1 MIVFY
6 PPRLWSVER
15 RFLKGRV
22 IIVCRRRAAKTDWA
36 KLLEA
41 A

>member
-1 MIVFY
+1 MIDLY

-15 RFLKGRV
+15 RYLKGRV
-22 IIVCRRRAAKTDWA
+22 IIVCRRRAAKPDWS